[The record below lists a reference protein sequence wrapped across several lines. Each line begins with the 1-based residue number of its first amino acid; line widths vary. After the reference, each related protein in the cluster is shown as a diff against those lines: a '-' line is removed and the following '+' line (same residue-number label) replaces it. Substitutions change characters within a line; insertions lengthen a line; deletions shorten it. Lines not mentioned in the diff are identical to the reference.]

1 MPHPRTHLPLRV
13 CRGGQRYV
21 GRDASSEREPGPASY
36 AGAVHLGLIAI
47 VVREYDPAIS
57 FFVDVLGFELVEDSP
72 ARTNDGRPKRWVVV
86 RSHRGRD
93 RRAARA
99 G

>member
-1 MPHPRTHLPLRV
+1 MLH
-13 CRGGQRYV
+13 GQVALYEELL
-21 GRDASSEREPGPASY
+21 GWPGCGFGAGARPISY

-57 FFVDVLGFELVEDSP
+57 FFVDVLGFELVADSP

-86 RSHRGRD
+86 RPPGCRD
-93 RRAARA
+93 RPAARA

>member
-1 MPHPRTHLPLRV
+1 MLHGKVALYEELLV
-13 CRGGQRYV
+13 W
-21 GRDASSEREPGPASY
+21 PGCVFGARARPISY

-72 ARTNDGRPKRWVVV
+72 ARTNDGRPRHTPIW
-86 RSHRGRD
+86 RY
-93 RRAARA
+93 
-99 G
+99 